1 MPRRGMAFRRANP
14 SASGTN
20 LTLGTRRSVGQTA
33 RIDPLLLFE
42 IGPMKAPSIRKQSL
56 HAVEKSRIMRF
67 SLQNLRLLRETDGD
81 AGEKKPLCGN
91 DFDIDKKP
99 AL

>member
-1 MPRRGMAFRRANP
+1 
-14 SASGTN
+14 
-20 LTLGTRRSVGQTA
+20 
-33 RIDPLLLFE
+33 
-42 IGPMKAPSIRKQSL
+42 MKAPSIGKQSL